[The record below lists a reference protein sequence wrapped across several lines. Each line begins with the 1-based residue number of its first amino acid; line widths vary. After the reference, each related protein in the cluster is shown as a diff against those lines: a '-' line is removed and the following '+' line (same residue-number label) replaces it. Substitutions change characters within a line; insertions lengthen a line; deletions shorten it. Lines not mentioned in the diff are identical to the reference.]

1 MFAPS
6 PTRRRVTLARAFPA
20 LALALAAAC
29 APAVAPA
36 GSSPRQATAPSP
48 GRVAP
53 VFPGAEWE
61 RVASPESAGWSGAGL
76 DSVKARLAQLPT
88 TAMLAVVGGRVLLE
102 HGDPAAVSYLAS
114 VRKSV
119 LSMLF
124 GRYVADGRIGL
135 DRTLA
140 ELGIDDV
147 GGLTPAEKRAT
158 VRHLLSARS
167 GVYHPASNPG
177 DNLADAPPR
186 GSQRPG
192 EYFLY
197 SNWDFNALGTV
208 FERATGRSIYD
219 ALGSDLAR
227 PLGMQDFDRAV
238 QQKSGDATRSVHL
251 AYHMDLSTRDMAR
264 LGLLMLRE
272 GSWAGEQVV
281 PREWVR
287 ESTRAV
293 TRSAEMNPASLRG
306 GPFGYGYLWWV
317 FDRPELGP
325 AYRGGYAGMGAYGQY
340 LVVLPALDLVV
351 AHKTRP
357 GQGREVS
364 LRELLGVLELLVG
377 ARCPGACPAADRA
390 LSPAPRAGGP
400 AAAPQSPA
408 GERRSPA
415 WRAPR
420 RTGAPPRTAPAA
432 TGSGR

>member
-6 PTRRRVTLARAFPA
+6 RTGFRAPLPRA
-20 LALALAAAC
+20 LLGLALALAAGC
-29 APAVAPA
+29 APAAAPG
-36 GSSPRQATAPSP
+36 GSSTRQATAPSP

-53 VFPGAEWE
+53 VYPGAEWE
-61 RVASPESAGWSGAGL
+61 RVASPASAGWSGAGL
-76 DSVKARLAQLPT
+76 DSVRARLALLPT

-124 GRYVADGRIGL
+124 GRYVADGTIRL

-147 GGLTPAEKRAT
+147 GGLTAAEKRAT

-192 EYFLY
+192 AYYLY
-197 SNWDFNALGTV
+197 SNWDFNALGTI
-208 FERATGRSIYD
+208 FERATGRSVYD
-219 ALGSDLAR
+219 ALASDLAR
-227 PLGMQDFDRAV
+227 PLGMQDFDRAI
-238 QQKSGDATRSVHL
+238 QAKSGDTTRSVHL

-272 GSWAGEQVV
+272 GRWGAEQVV
-281 PREWVR
+281 PSEWVR
-287 ESTRAV
+287 ESTRPV
-293 TRSAEMNPASLRG
+293 TRSAEMNPANLRG

-325 AYRGGYAGMGAYGQY
+325 AYRGGYAGLGAYGQFV
-340 LVVLPALDLVV
+340 VVLPALDLVV

-357 GQGREVS
+357 GEGRNVS
-364 LRELLGVLELLVG
+364 LREFLEVLELLVG
-377 ARCPGACPAADRA
+377 VRCPGACPPAERA
-390 LSPAPRAGGP
+390 LSPAPRAAPP
-400 AAAPQSPA
+400 AAAPPSPA
-408 GERRSPA
+408 GARRSPA